1 MEEVKSCLHVLEALK
16 IRILELLSDWPGH
29 PTLNAVK
36 FSDSDCLNDYFSH
49 LHKFFQIITITE
61 RVYSFPMTSPVSRF
75 LTGLEILLS
84 KCHEWEE
91 NAHSG
96 VSLSEFTQNLTLQ
109 IISWRKLELA
119 GWKDCLNNTFER

>member
-1 MEEVKSCLHVLEALK
+1 
-16 IRILELLSDWPGH
+16 
-29 PTLNAVK
+29 
-36 FSDSDCLNDYFSH
+36 
-49 LHKFFQIITITE
+49 
-61 RVYSFPMTSPVSRF
+61 MTSPVSRF

-119 GWKDCLNNTFER
+119 GWKDCLNNAFER